1 MTVKYVHKE
10 LTEKIIKCGFEVHN
24 ILGAG
29 FLEKIHEN
37 ALNYEISKSKLKAK
51 TQNPISVYYKE
62 KNVGEYIAD
71 IIVEGKV
78 IIEVKAVE
86 KISDIHELQLK
97 NYLRATGIEVG
108 LLMNFGTSLIVKR
121 KFVKKS

>member
-1 MTVKYVHKE
+1 MKVKYKHKE

-24 ILGAG
+24 ILGPG
-29 FLEKIHEN
+29 FLEKIYEN
-37 ALNYEISKSKLKAK
+37 ALNYEILKNKLKAK
-51 TQNPISVYYKE
+51 TQSPISVYYKE

-71 IIVEGKV
+71 IIVEDKV
-78 IIEVKAVE
+78 IIEVKAFE
-86 KISDIHELQLK
+86 KTNDIHELQLK

>member
-1 MTVKYVHKE
+1 MKVKYKHKE

-24 ILGAG
+24 ILGPG
-29 FLEKIHEN
+29 FLEKIYEN
-37 ALNYEISKSKLKAK
+37 ALNYEILKNKLKAK
-51 TQNPISVYYKE
+51 TQSPISVYYKE

-71 IIVEGKV
+71 IIVEDKV

-86 KISDIHELQLK
+86 KIIDIHELQLK

>member
-1 MTVKYVHKE
+1 MAVKYKDKE

-29 FLEKIHEN
+29 FLEKIYEN
-37 ALNYEISKSKLKAK
+37 ALSYEISKSKLKAK
-51 TQNPISVYYKE
+51 FQSPISVYYKE
-62 KNVGEYIAD
+62 KNVGEYISD

-78 IIEVKAVE
+78 IIEIKAVE
-86 KISDIHELQLK
+86 NIIDIHELQLK
-97 NYLRATGIEVG
+97 NYLRATGLEVG

>member
-1 MTVKYVHKE
+1 MKVKYKHKE

-24 ILGAG
+24 ILGPG
-29 FLEKIHEN
+29 FLEKIYEN
-37 ALNYEISKSKLKAK
+37 ALNYEILKNKLKAK
-51 TQNPISVYYKE
+51 TQSPISVYYKE
-62 KNVGEYIAD
+62 KNVGEYISD

-86 KISDIHELQLK
+86 KIIDIHELQLK